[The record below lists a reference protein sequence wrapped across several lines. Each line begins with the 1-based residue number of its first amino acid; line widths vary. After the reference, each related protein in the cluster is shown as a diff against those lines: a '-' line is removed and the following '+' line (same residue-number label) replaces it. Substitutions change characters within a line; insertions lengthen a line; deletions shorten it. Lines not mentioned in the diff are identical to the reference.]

1 VSEWFDRVEERLNEI
16 AAAGE
21 SLALS
26 LHRCADAVEMFMDW
40 LLDPDGDPPKWP
52 LVLVR
57 TRDDEGD

>member
-1 VSEWFDRVEERLNEI
+1 MEERLNEI
-16 AAAGE
+16 AAAAE
-21 SLALS
+21 SCALS

-57 TRDDEGD
+57 SREGDDEGE